1 MKIFFYNHVYALH
14 QAMYLIL
21 WKSLSAKNAKQNTQ
35 PNVIHVRLQTFKKN
49 LQTNLTAL
57 PLTQFLY
64 FEKECVNIINI

>member
-1 MKIFFYNHVYALH
+1 
-14 QAMYLIL
+14 MYGIL
-21 WKSLSAKNAKQNTQ
+21 WKSLFAKNAKQNTQ

>member
-1 MKIFFYNHVYALH
+1 
-14 QAMYLIL
+14 MYGIL

>member
-1 MKIFFYNHVYALH
+1 
-14 QAMYLIL
+14 MYLIL

-35 PNVIHVRLQTFKKN
+35 PNVIHVRLQIFKKN

-64 FEKECVNIINI
+64 FEKECVNVINI

>member
-1 MKIFFYNHVYALH
+1 
-14 QAMYLIL
+14 MYGIL
-21 WKSLSAKNAKQNTQ
+21 WKSLSAKNAKQNAQ
-35 PNVIHVRLQTFKKN
+35 PNVIHVRLQTFKKK

>member
-1 MKIFFYNHVYALH
+1 
-14 QAMYLIL
+14 MYLIL

>member
-1 MKIFFYNHVYALH
+1 
-14 QAMYLIL
+14 MYGIL

-35 PNVIHVRLQTFKKN
+35 PNVIHVRLQTFKKK

>member
-1 MKIFFYNHVYALH
+1 
-14 QAMYLIL
+14 MYGIL
-21 WKSLSAKNAKQNTQ
+21 WKSLFAKNAKQNTQ

-64 FEKECVNIINI
+64 FEKVCVNIINI

>member
-1 MKIFFYNHVYALH
+1 
-14 QAMYLIL
+14 MYGIL

-57 PLTQFLY
+57 PLTKFLY